1 MMKGWMGK
9 ILRVDLTR
17 GALTEEPLD
26 PRAAR
31 DYIGGRG
38 LGIHFLRR
46 EIDPLCDPLSAAN
59 LLVMATGPLTGTGAP
74 TGARYMIMTKSP
86 LTGAITCSN
95 AGGRFPTELK
105 RAGFDVLI
113 FSGRADRPVY
123 LWIHEG
129 QAELRDAA
137 HLWGKTTHAAT
148 DLLHAETDPKA
159 RVACIGPAGERLV
172 RFAAVMNDKD
182 RAAGRSGVGAVMG
195 SKNLKAVVVRGTG
208 RVPLADPQRFKA
220 FNQEILDRFKAAAR
234 ETPLGLTINGTAGVV
249 VTTQHLGV
257 LPTKNWQQGTFEG
270 WEQIHGET
278 LTAKYLVRNKACYAC
293 PIGCGR
299 ITRVEDPQFGGEG
312 EGPEYETIYAMGSNC
327 MVDNLAAVIKAN
339 YLCNEL
345 GLDTI
350 TMGATIACAMEL
362 VERGYLSEDEV
373 GRPLA
378 WGDGAALVEL
388 TRLAGRRE
396 GFGDRLAEGSF
407 RLAASCGHPELAM
420 VAKKQEFPGYEPR
433 GAQAMGLA
441 YATSP
446 IGGSHMRGDP
456 AYFELFGIPE
466 PVDPLEWRGKAKI
479 TKSFQDLSA
488 IIDAAGICI
497 FFAVRNLA
505 GKSLDVPPT
514 GILEYLNA
522 ATGADY
528 TLEELMRAGER
539 IITAERQFLARAGF
553 SRRDDALPQ
562 RLTDEPLPDGPAKGM
577 VCHLA
582 EMLDEYYREQNW
594 TADGIPTAARL
605 AELGLAGKGGA

>member
-1 MMKGWMGK
+1 MNGWMGR

-17 GALTEEPLD
+17 GEMREVPLD
-26 PRAAR
+26 RDVAK

-38 LGIHFLRR
+38 LGIYFLNR
-46 EIDPLCDPLSAAN
+46 ELNPDCEPLAPDN

-105 RAGFDVLI
+105 RAGFDGLI
-113 FSGRADRPVY
+113 FAGQAKRPVY
-123 LWIHEG
+123 LWIDNG

-137 HLWGKTTHAAT
+137 HLWGRSTHAAT
-148 DLLHAETDPKA
+148 DMLREETDPRA

-195 SKNLKAVVVRGTG
+195 SKNLKAVAVRGRG
-208 RVPLADPQRFKA
+208 QISLANPERFKT
-220 FNQEILDRFKAAAR
+220 FNQEILGRFKAANKK
-234 ETPLGLTINGTAGVV
+234 TPLGLTVNGTAGVV
-249 VTTQHLGV
+249 ITTQHLGV
-257 LPTKNWQQGTFEG
+257 LPTRNWQQGTFEG

-299 ITRVEDPQFGGEG
+299 ITRVEDDVFGGEG
-312 EGPEYETIYAMGSNC
+312 EGPEYETIYAMGANC
-327 MVDNLAAVIKAN
+327 MIDNLPAIIKAN
-339 YLCNEL
+339 YICNEL

-362 VERGYLSEDEV
+362 VERGYLREDIV
-373 GRPLA
+373 GRPLS
-378 WGDGAALVEL
+378 WGDAAALVEL
-388 TRLAGRRE
+388 TRQTGYRE
-396 GFGDRLAEGSF
+396 GFGDRLAEGSY
-407 RLAASCGHPELAM
+407 RLAESCGHPELAM
-420 VAKKQEFPGYEPR
+420 VSKKQEFPGYEPR

-466 PVDPLEWRGKAKI
+466 RVDPLQWQGKARI
-479 TKSFQDLSA
+479 TKDFQDLSA
-488 IIDAAGICI
+488 IIDAAGLCI

-505 GKSLDVPPT
+505 GKQLDVPPI

-528 TLEELMRAGER
+528 ALEELIQAGER
-539 IITAERQFLARAGF
+539 IITAERRFLTRAGF
-553 SRRDDALPQ
+553 SRRDDTLPE
-562 RLTDEPLPDGPAKGM
+562 RLTTEPLPDGPAKGM
-577 VCHLA
+577 VCHLEA
-582 EMLDEYYREQNW
+582 MLDEYYREQNW
-594 TADGIPTAARL
+594 SADGIPTAERL
-605 AELGLAGKGGA
+605 AQLGLAGEKDA

>member
-1 MMKGWMGK
+1 MNGWMGR

-17 GALTEEPLD
+17 GEMREVPLD
-26 PRAAR
+26 RDVAK

-38 LGIHFLRR
+38 LGIYFLNR
-46 EIDPLCDPLSAAN
+46 ELNPDCEPLAPDN

-105 RAGFDVLI
+105 RAGFDGLI
-113 FSGRADRPVY
+113 FAGQAKRPVY
-123 LWIHEG
+123 LWIDNG

-137 HLWGKTTHAAT
+137 HLWGRSTHAAT
-148 DLLHAETDPKA
+148 DMLREETDPRA

-172 RFAAVMNDKD
+172 RFAAVMNEKD

-195 SKNLKAVVVRGTG
+195 SKNLKAVAVRGRG
-208 RVPLADPQRFKA
+208 QISLANPERFKT
-220 FNQEILDRFKAAAR
+220 FNQEILGRFKAANKK
-234 ETPLGLTINGTAGVV
+234 TPLGLTVNGTAGVV
-249 VTTQHLGV
+249 ITTQHLGV
-257 LPTKNWQQGTFEG
+257 LPTRNWQQGTFEG

-299 ITRVEDPQFGGEG
+299 ITRVEDDVFGGEG
-312 EGPEYETIYAMGSNC
+312 EGPEYETIYAMGANC
-327 MVDNLAAVIKAN
+327 MIDNLPAIIKAN
-339 YLCNEL
+339 YICNEL

-362 VERGYLSEDEV
+362 VERGYLREDIV
-373 GRPLA
+373 GRPLS
-378 WGDGAALVEL
+378 WGDAAALVEL
-388 TRLAGRRE
+388 TRQTGYRE
-396 GFGDRLAEGSF
+396 GFGDRLAEGSY
-407 RLAASCGHPELAM
+407 RLAESCGHPELAM
-420 VAKKQEFPGYEPR
+420 VSKKQEFPGYEPR

-466 PVDPLEWRGKAKI
+466 RVDPLQWQGKARI
-479 TKSFQDLSA
+479 TKDFQDLSA
-488 IIDAAGICI
+488 IIDAAGLCI

-505 GKSLDVPPT
+505 GKQLDVPPI

-528 TLEELMRAGER
+528 ALEELIQAGER
-539 IITAERQFLARAGF
+539 IITAERRFLTRAGF
-553 SRRDDALPQ
+553 SRRDDTLPE
-562 RLTDEPLPDGPAKGM
+562 RLTTEPLPDGPAKGM
-577 VCHLA
+577 VCHLEA
-582 EMLDEYYREQNW
+582 MLDEYYREQNW
-594 TADGIPTAARL
+594 SADGIPTAERL
-605 AELGLAGKGGA
+605 AQLGLAGEKDA

>member
-1 MMKGWMGK
+1 MKGWMGK

-17 GALTEEPLD
+17 AALHEETLD
-26 PRAAR
+26 PLAAK

-38 LGIHFLRR
+38 LGIYFLQR
-46 EIDPLCDPLSAAN
+46 EVDPLCDPLSADN

-86 LTGAITCSN
+86 LTGALTCSN

-105 RAGFDVLI
+105 RAGYDALI
-113 FSGRADRPVY
+113 FSGRAERPLY
-123 LWIHEG
+123 LWIADG
-129 QAELRDAA
+129 KAELRDAG
-137 HLWGKTTHAAT
+137 HLWGKTTHATT
-148 DLLHAETDPKA
+148 DQLRAETDPKA

-172 RFAAVMNDKD
+172 KFAAVMNDKD

-208 RVPLADPQRFKA
+208 KVPLADPERFRV
-220 FNQEILDRFKAAAR
+220 FNKEIIERFKAAAK

-249 VTTQHLGV
+249 ITTQHLGV

-278 LTAKYLVRNKACYAC
+278 LSAQYLVRNKACYAC

-299 ITRVEDPQFGGEG
+299 ITRVEDPVFGGEG

-339 YLCNEL
+339 YICNEQ
-345 GLDTI
+345 GVDTI

-362 VERGYLSEDEV
+362 VEKGHLEEATV
-373 GRPLA
+373 GRPLE
-378 WGDGAALVEL
+378 WGDGEALVAL
-388 TRLAGRRE
+388 TRMTAARE
-396 GFGDRLAEGSF
+396 GFGDRLAEGSY
-407 RLAASCGHPELAM
+407 RLAESCGHPELAM

-456 AYFELFGIPE
+456 AYFELFGVPE
-466 PVDPLEWRGKAKI
+466 KVDPLEWRGKAKI
-479 TKSFQDLSA
+479 TKAFQDLSA
-488 IIDAAGICI
+488 IIDAAGLCI

-505 GKSLDVPPT
+505 GKQLDVPPT

-528 TLEELMRAGER
+528 TLEELIQAGER
-539 IITAERQFLARAGF
+539 IINAERQYLVRAGF
-553 SRRDDALPQ
+553 SRKEDALPP
-562 RLTDEPLPDGPAKGM
+562 RLTTEPLPDGPAKGM
-577 VCHLA
+577 VCHLD
-582 EMLDEYYREQNW
+582 EMLDDYYREQNW
-594 TADGIPTAARL
+594 TADGIPTEERL
-605 AELGLAGKGGA
+605 AQLGLDTEGRG

>member
-1 MMKGWMGK
+1 
-9 ILRVDLTR
+9 
-17 GALTEEPLD
+17 
-26 PRAAR
+26 
-31 DYIGGRG
+31 
-38 LGIHFLRR
+38 
-46 EIDPLCDPLSAAN
+46 
-59 LLVMATGPLTGTGAP
+59 
-74 TGARYMIMTKSP
+74 MIMTKSP

-105 RAGFDVLI
+105 RAGLDGLI
-113 FSGRADRPVY
+113 FTGQAERPVY
-123 LWIHEG
+123 LWIDDG
-129 QAELRDAA
+129 RAELRDAS
-137 HLWGKTTHAAT
+137 HLWGQTTHATT
-148 DLLHAETDPKA
+148 DLLRGETDPKA

-195 SKNLKAVVVRGTG
+195 SKNLKAVVVRGRG
-208 RVPLADPQRFKA
+208 EVPLADPQRFKA
-220 FNQEILDRFKAAAR
+220 FNQEILGRFKAAAKQ
-234 ETPLGLTINGTAGVV
+234 TPLGLTVNGTAGVV
-249 VTTQHLGV
+249 ITTQHLGV
-257 LPTKNWQQGTFEG
+257 LPTRNWQQGTFEG

-278 LTAKYLVRNKACYAC
+278 LTAKYLVRGKACYAC

-299 ITRVEDPQFGGEG
+299 VTRVEDEAFGGEG
-312 EGPEYETIYAMGSNC
+312 EGPEYETIYAMGANC
-327 MVDNLAAVIKAN
+327 MIDNLAAIIKAN
-339 YLCNEL
+339 YICNEL

-362 VERGYLSEDEV
+362 VERDYLGTETV

-378 WGDGAALVEL
+378 WGDAEALVEL
-388 TRLAGRRE
+388 TRQTGYRE
-396 GFGDRLAEGSF
+396 GFGDRLAEGSY
-407 RLAASCGHPELAM
+407 RLAESCGHPELAM

-466 PVDPLEWRGKAKI
+466 PVDPLAWRGKAKI

-488 IIDAAGICI
+488 IIDAAGLCI

-505 GKSLDVPPT
+505 GQQLDVPPT

-522 ATGADY
+522 ATGAGY
-528 TLEELMRAGER
+528 TLEALTRAGER
-539 IITAERQFLARAGF
+539 IITAERRYLTRAGF
-553 SRRDDALPQ
+553 SRKDDALPS
-562 RLTDEPLPDGPAKGM
+562 RLTTEPLPDGPAKGM
-577 VCHLA
+577 VCHLE

-594 TADGIPTAARL
+594 SADGIPTAERL
-605 AELGLAGKGGA
+605 AQLGLAGENDG